1 MREHA
6 VTCQIE
12 NKESAKYL
20 QYNMNKYAVLYLG
33 KKMRERGLSKEEQL
47 RIVNELID
55 DIR

>member
-12 NKESAKYL
+12 NEESTKYL
-20 QYNMNKYAVLYLG
+20 QYNINKYAVLYF
-33 KKMRERGLSKEEQL
+33 KKKLQERGLPKDEQL

-55 DIR
+55 SIK